1 MDTGTTATR
10 WLAVGFALV
19 LFADPLSAQDNAAH
33 MHIGHVVTGFPRA
46 PEGAGLLPTALAEAQ
61 TASQHAGLAL
71 RDPANLGAMQTHAA
85 HVLHAVDP
93 SQVENGP
100 GQGFGVIA
108 GAEGVAQ
115 HVELAAGADGA
126 SDAVKTHATHVAA
139 AARAVADRAR
149 EVAGLAAEIGEAQ
162 DAAAAAEIAER
173 MRTLADQLV
182 AGADVNGDGQIGWGD
197 GEGGLQHAEQHMGF
211 MTEAEGIE

>member
-1 MDTGTTATR
+1 MDTGTIAAR
-10 WLAVGFALV
+10 WLSAGFA
-19 LFADPLSAQDNAAH
+19 FALIAAPASAQDNPAH
-33 MHIGHVVTGFPRA
+33 THIGHVATAFPRT
-46 PEGAGLLPTALAEAQ
+46 PDGAGLLPTAMAEAQ

-71 RDPANLGAMQTHAA
+71 RDPSNLGAIQTHAA

-100 GQGFGVIA
+100 GRGFGVIA

-115 HVELAAGADGA
+115 HVELAAGAEGA
-126 SDAVKTHATHVAA
+126 SDAVKTHATHVAT
-139 AARAVADRAR
+139 AARAVAERAR
-149 EVAGLAAEIGEAQ
+149 ELAELAAAIGEAE
-162 DAAAAAEIAER
+162 DASAAAEMAEQ

-211 MTEAEGIE
+211 MTAAEGIE